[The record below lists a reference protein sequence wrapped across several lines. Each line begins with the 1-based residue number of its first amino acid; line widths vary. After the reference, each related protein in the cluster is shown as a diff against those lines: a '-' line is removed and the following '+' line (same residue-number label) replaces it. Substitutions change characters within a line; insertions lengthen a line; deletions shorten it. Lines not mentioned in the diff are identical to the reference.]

1 MTTNST
7 TAPVTHPTW
16 YGQIRDMFTS
26 EDRGHMARQGLD
38 LASYGVVVNHAGN
51 IYQEVA
57 AGNMQPGQP
66 WSPAWVG
73 KRSQAKWCR
82 ELRATSCD

>member
-1 MTTNST
+1 MTINST
-7 TAPVTHPTW
+7 TAPVTDPTW

-38 LASYGVVVNHAGN
+38 LASYGVVEGK
-51 IYQEVA
+51 
-57 AGNMQPGQP
+57 MPPGQP
-66 WSPAWVG
+66 WSPDWVG

>member
-1 MTTNST
+1 MTIHST
-7 TAPVTHPTW
+7 TAPVTPPTW

-51 IYQEVA
+51 IYQPVA
-57 AGNMQPGQP
+57 AGNMPPGQP
-66 WSPAWVG
+66 WSPDWVG

-82 ELRATSCD
+82 ELRATSCG